1 MSAFDDIL
9 ATMTKNCST
18 VSAFGKK
25 IKFSIDGNIIYID
38 GTTTPPTVSQ
48 NDGPADATIS
58 AAADTFLKV
67 VNKEINPQI
76 ISQIQKLLIERREFI
91 LGALTLL
98 VILGFYRLWSWLH
111 SDKNT
116 TDNVAHQCN
125 LSED

>member
-67 VNKEINPQI
+67 VNKEINPQMAFMSGKI
-76 ISQIQKLLIERREFI
+76 KLQGDMMAAMSLQKIF
-91 LGALTLL
+91 G
-98 VILGFYRLWSWLH
+98 
-111 SDKNT
+111 
-116 TDNVAHQCN
+116 
-125 LSED
+125 